1 MAHLPKLSW
10 DVSTRY
16 DRLPLEGVCFAEYI
30 WLGAHEDVDIRSKT
44 KTLYVKP
51 NSLSDFPV
59 WNFDGKLELASLSY
73 LPLHLMLVKQ
83 ATSFERHSNIKI
95 TRYEWFPL
103 FP

>member
-59 WNFDGKLELASLSY
+59 WNFDGKSERASLVSPAAPHAVHEAGY
-73 LPLHLMLVKQ
+73 VVWEALKHQ
-83 ATSFERHSNIKI
+83 NYSI
-95 TRYEWFPL
+95 
-103 FP
+103 